1 VIVWIHSGSPPVT
14 PMQWTCALSSKASLE
29 AALHDAIDRARANL
43 AGEPTLG
50 FLFISSAFTSEYSR
64 VMPLITEKLTN
75 VPLIGCSGGGIIGT
89 TADGKVREAED
100 EIAISLVL
108 AHLPG
113 VTVVPFHV
121 DTDRLPD
128 LDGSPGAWSRLIGAD
143 PASSPCFVMLSDP
156 FSRGIKDLLAGMDY
170 AYFGAPKIGGVASSG
185 IVNGSIGLFAHG
197 RMYREGTVGLAM
209 SGNIE
214 METIVAQG
222 CRPIGEPF
230 RVTESERNIILKMET
245 EPARSSGRTKPLEQL
260 QALVQELDEED
271 RLLAQSALFVG
282 VAQTEFKMSLGA
294 GDFLV
299 RNLMG
304 YDPKEGALAVGDRIR
319 PGQRI
324 QFHLRDAETSAED
337 LKTLLRVHRM
347 KSMEKSTA
355 IGALMFACLGRGEAL
370 YDQPNYDSRM
380 FAEHLGM
387 MPMAGFFCNG
397 EIGPVGDNTYLHGF
411 TSVFGIFRSKV

>member
-1 VIVWIHSGSPPVT
+1 
-14 PMQWTCALSSKASLE
+14 MQWSCALSSKASLE
-29 AALHDAIDRARANL
+29 AALHDVIDRARGDL

-64 VMPLITEKLTN
+64 VMPLMAEKLTN

-89 TADGKVREAED
+89 TADSKVREAED
-100 EIAISLVL
+100 EIAVSLVL

-113 VTVVPFHV
+113 VSVKSFHV

-143 PASSPCFVMLSDP
+143 PEESPCFVMLSDP
-156 FSRGIKDLLAGMDY
+156 FSRGIKDLLVGMDY
-170 AYFGAPKIGGVASSG
+170 AYFGSPKIGGVASSG

-197 RMYREGTVGLAM
+197 RMYREGTVGLAI
-209 SGNIE
+209 SGNIQL
-214 METIVAQG
+214 ETIVAQG

-230 RVTESERNIILKMET
+230 RVTESERNIILRMET
-245 EPARSSGRTKPLEQL
+245 EPEMGSSRRSPLEQL
-260 QALVQELDEED
+260 QELVQSLDEGD
-271 RLLAQSALFVG
+271 RTLAQSALFVG
-282 VAQTEFKMSLGA
+282 VAQSEFKMSLGA

-319 PGQRI
+319 SGQRI
-324 QFHLRDAETSAED
+324 QFHLRDAQTSAED

-347 KSMEKSTA
+347 QAMDKPKA

-370 YDQPNYDSRM
+370 YDEPNYDSRM
-380 FAEHLGM
+380 FVEHLGQ

-397 EIGPVGDNTYLHGF
+397 EIGPVGENTYLHGF
-411 TSVFGIFRSKV
+411 TSVFGIFRSKQQ

>member
-1 VIVWIHSGSPPVT
+1 MKWS
-14 PMQWTCALSSKASLE
+14 CALSSKASLE
-29 AALHDAIDRARANL
+29 AALHDVIDRARGDL

-64 VMPLITEKLTN
+64 VMPLMAEKLTN

-100 EIAISLVL
+100 EIAVSLVL

-113 VTVVPFHV
+113 VTVKSFHV

-143 PASSPCFVMLSDP
+143 PEESPCFVMLSDP

-170 AYFGAPKIGGVASSG
+170 AYFGSPKIGGVASSG

-197 RMYREGTVGLAM
+197 RMYREGTVGLAI
-209 SGNIE
+209 SGNIQLD
-214 METIVAQG
+214 TIVAQG

-230 RVTESERNIILKMET
+230 RVTESERNIILRMET
-245 EPARSSGRTKPLEQL
+245 EPEMGSSRRSPLEQL
-260 QALVQELDEED
+260 QELIQSLDEED
-271 RLLAQSALFVG
+271 RTLAQSALFVG
-282 VAQTEFKMSLGA
+282 VAQSEFKMSLGA

-319 PGQRI
+319 SGQRI
-324 QFHLRDAETSAED
+324 QFHLRDAQTSAED

-347 KSMEKSTA
+347 QAMDKPKA

-370 YDQPNYDSRM
+370 YDEPNYDSRM
-380 FAEHLGM
+380 FVEHLGQ

-397 EIGPVGDNTYLHGF
+397 EIGPVGENTYLHGF
-411 TSVFGIFRSKV
+411 TSVFGIFRSKQG

>member
-1 VIVWIHSGSPPVT
+1 M
-14 PMQWTCALSSKASLE
+14 PMKWSCALSSKASLE
-29 AALHDAIDRARANL
+29 AALHDVIDRVRGDL

-64 VMPLITEKLTN
+64 VMPLMAEKLTN

-100 EIAISLVL
+100 EIAVSLVL

-113 VTVVPFHV
+113 VTVKSFHV

-143 PASSPCFVMLSDP
+143 PQESPCFVMLSDP

-170 AYFGAPKIGGVASSG
+170 AYFGSPKIGGVASSG

-197 RMYREGTVGLAM
+197 RMYREGTVGLAI
-209 SGNIE
+209 SGNIQL
-214 METIVAQG
+214 ETIVAQG

-230 RVTESERNIILKMET
+230 RVTESERNIIVRMET
-245 EPARSSGRTKPLEQL
+245 EPEMGSSRRSPLEQL
-260 QALVQELDEED
+260 QELIQSLDEED
-271 RLLAQSALFVG
+271 RTLAQSALFVG

-319 PGQRI
+319 SGQRI
-324 QFHLRDAETSAED
+324 QFHLRDAQTSAED

-347 KSMEKSTA
+347 QAMDKPKA

-370 YDQPNYDSRM
+370 YDEPNYDSRM
-380 FAEHLGM
+380 FVEHLGQ

-397 EIGPVGDNTYLHGF
+397 EIGPVGENTYLHGF
-411 TSVFGIFRSKV
+411 TSVFGIFRSKQG